1 MSSVTYMDLLY
12 SAKSFLIYK
21 YCLLYKVLICSYIL
35 YFHTCLCSETQY
47 QTSEAPHNTS
57 RLSHVDGPPHN
68 TSRLSHVDGPP
79 HNTSRLSHVDGPPQ
93 NTSRLSHVD
102 GLNDFQSDFSV
113 MVLATNGHLPP
124 LVSCFSYA

>member
-47 QTSEAPHNTS
+47 QTSEAPQ
-57 RLSHVDGPPHN
+57 N